1 MSKRKAQSRGLISLR
16 SILGA
21 GAILLRPEMRTTN
34 AATSIIDARFMS
46 QKSSQESNFLALN
59 PFTQLSFDRHFG
71 LPIFDRS
78 RGFSGVAFEPRNKS
92 GYTPSYP
99 FISGG
104 KRAIMGSGSGG
115 EFWC

>member
-16 SILGA
+16 SILGV
-21 GAILLRPEMRTTN
+21 GAILLRPEMRTANPT
-34 AATSIIDARFMS
+34 TSIIDARFMT

-71 LPIFDRS
+71 MPIVGRS
-78 RGFSGVAFEPRNKS
+78 GGFSGAVFDPKNKS
-92 GYTPSYP
+92 GYIPFYP

-104 KRAIMGSGSGG
+104 KRGIMVSVLGG

>member
-1 MSKRKAQSRGLISLR
+1 MSKRKAQFRGLISLR

-21 GAILLRPEMRTTN
+21 GAILLRPEMRTANPT
-34 AATSIIDARFMS
+34 TSIIDALFMT

-71 LPIFDRS
+71 MPIVGRS
-78 RGFSGVAFEPRNKS
+78 GGFSGVAFDHKNKN
-92 GYTPSYP
+92 GYRPSYP

-104 KRAIMGSGSGG
+104 KRAIMGSGLGG